1 MFIEK
6 GTILSTRNWESL
18 LKDETIE
25 KVNILGRR
33 QARKDNIYY
42 NEEMMKCGNVAVP
55 QSCNVNFGFV
65 ANGWMWYPWMFEE
78 LPNNLLDNE

>member
-1 MFIEK
+1 
-6 GTILSTRNWESL
+6 
-18 LKDETIE
+18 
-25 KVNILGRR
+25 
-33 QARKDNIYY
+33 
-42 NEEMMKCGNVAVP
+42 MKCGNVAVP